1 MAPISSLKDNAWSYS
16 KDNEQRRK
24 SKYKDED
31 K

>member
-1 MAPISSLKDNAWSYS
+1 MAPLSSLKDNALSYS

-24 SKYKDED
+24 SKYNDED